1 VVLQFADSSQTWPA
15 QTHSLFRTEGRAKR
29 PSVLFFIVEP
39 QGSGFEQGTEEL
51 TMNISRQKSKIGLMQ
66 GIALAAVLL
75 ALTGGL
81 AWGMGSRV
89 PAVGMEVEDFRL
101 TDLDGRQQSLSQY
114 RGKIVLVNFWAT
126 WCKPCT
132 TEMPAMQAS
141 FDKLRD
147 KGFVVLA
154 INELEDDAKVREHIK
169 QYGHTFPVLM
179 DRDNKVAN
187 QFGVFG
193 LPVSVFIDEKG
204 RVQEYIKGG
213 LLTEDKINQTVLRI
227 QGGKPIQ
234 AASAR

>member
-1 VVLQFADSSQTWPA
+1 MDIFLRSRSYIRQ
-15 QTHSLFRTEGRAKR
+15 SL
-29 PSVLFFIVEP
+29 
-39 QGSGFEQGTEEL
+39 
-51 TMNISRQKSKIGLMQ
+51 
-66 GIALAAVLL
+66 ALAVMLV
-75 ALTGGL
+75 ALSSGV
-81 AWGMGSRV
+81 AWSMGSRV
-89 PAVGMEVEDFRL
+89 PVVGTPVDDFQL
-101 TDLDGRQQSLSQY
+101 ADLSGTMHNLSQY

-147 KGFVVLA
+147 KGFVVVA
-154 INELEDDAKVREHIK
+154 VNELEDDVRVREHIK

-193 LPVSVFIDEKG
+193 LPVSVFIDQEG

-213 LLTEDKINQTVLRI
+213 LLTEQKIQEIVARL
-227 QGGKPIQ
+227 QAPAMLK
-234 AASAR
+234 AASLK

>member
-1 VVLQFADSSQTWPA
+1 MAVFLREIKTIVRRGFV
-15 QTHSLFRTEGRAKR
+15 SLAILL
-29 PSVLFFIVEP
+29 S
-39 QGSGFEQGTEEL
+39 L
-51 TMNISRQKSKIGLMQ
+51 TS
-66 GIALAAVLL
+66 
-75 ALTGGL
+75 GL

-89 PAVGMEVEDFRL
+89 PAVGTPAEDFALVSLEGKEQR
-101 TDLDGRQQSLSQY
+101 LSQY

-132 TEMPAMQAS
+132 TEMPAMQAVY
-141 FDKLRD
+141 DKLRD

-169 QYGHTFPVLM
+169 QHGHTFPVLM

-204 RVQEYIKGG
+204 IVQEYIKGG
-213 LLTEDKINQTVLRI
+213 LLTEDKISQTIQRI
-227 QGGKPIQ
+227 QGSKPMQ
-234 AASAR
+234 AASAK

>member
-1 VVLQFADSSQTWPA
+1 MRPK
-15 QTHSLFRTEGRAKR
+15 RTSA
-29 PSVLFFIVEP
+29 VFV
-39 QGSGFEQGTEEL
+39 
-51 TMNISRQKSKIGLMQ
+51 GL
-66 GIALAAVLL
+66 VLL
-75 ALTGGL
+75 AALTALPAFDG
-81 AWGMGSRV
+81 WSMGSRV
-89 PAVGMEVEDFRL
+89 PAVGMQAEDFSL
-101 TDLDGRQQSLSQY
+101 IDLVGKPQSLSQY

-193 LPVSVFIDEKG
+193 LPVSVFVDEKG
-204 RVQEYIKGG
+204 IVQEYIKGG
-213 LLTEDKINQTVLRI
+213 LLTEQK
-227 QGGKPIQ
+227 IQ
-234 AASAR
+234 AIVHRLQAQATVNAVSLK

>member
-1 VVLQFADSSQTWPA
+1 MRSIRS
-15 QTHSLFRTEGRAKR
+15 RRY
-29 PSVLFFIVEP
+29 IVAA
-39 QGSGFEQGTEEL
+39 GL
-51 TMNISRQKSKIGLMQ
+51 ALALAGLM
-66 GIALAAVLL
+66 
-75 ALTGGL
+75 GL
-81 AWGMGSRV
+81 PQSWSMGSRV
-89 PAVGMEVEDFRL
+89 PAVGMPVDEFRL
-101 TDLDGRQQSLSQY
+101 TDLDGKAHSLSQY

-154 INELEDDAKVREHIK
+154 INELEDDAKVRDHIK

-193 LPVSVFIDEKG
+193 LPVSVFIDQQG

-213 LLTEDKINQTVLRI
+213 LLTEQMINDVVAKIQ
-227 QGGKPIQ
+227 QQEPIK
-234 AASAR
+234 AASLR